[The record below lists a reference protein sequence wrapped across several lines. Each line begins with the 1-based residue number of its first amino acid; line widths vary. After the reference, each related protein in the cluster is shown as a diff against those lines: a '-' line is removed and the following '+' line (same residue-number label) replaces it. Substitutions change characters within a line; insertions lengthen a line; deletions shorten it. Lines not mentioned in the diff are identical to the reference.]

1 MTSDV
6 IVAILALIGTG
17 IGSLAGILAAN
28 KLTNYRIA
36 ELEKKVDRHN
46 TVMERVA
53 LLETDSKTQ
62 WKRFDEL
69 HEEVENI
76 KRFVYG
82 GNGK

>member
-6 IVAILALIGTG
+6 IVAVLALVGTC

-36 ELEKKVDRHN
+36 ELEKKVVLHN

-53 LLETDSKTQ
+53 LLETDSKTK
-62 WKRFDEL
+62 WKRIDEL
-69 HEEVENI
+69 HNVVAAQS
-76 KRFVYG
+76 RQ
-82 GNGK
+82 